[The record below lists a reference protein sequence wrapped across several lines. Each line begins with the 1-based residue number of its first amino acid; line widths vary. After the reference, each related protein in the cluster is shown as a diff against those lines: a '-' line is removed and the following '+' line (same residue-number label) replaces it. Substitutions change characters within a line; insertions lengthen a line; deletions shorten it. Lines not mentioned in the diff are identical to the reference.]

1 MKSFFSKKQFV
12 VHAFLYAVVLGALA
26 QFVPIYV
33 FVPVALIVSAG
44 HLGVVSRTKRRR
56 YRSIIE
62 SARTAHIESLPTP
75 GRIQKHNIDD
85 LLLDSLK
92 DFTAELEEK
101 CFQLVEKNIQLLSLK
116 EISLT
121 IISSLNEPRIV
132 DSIHSF
138 LAKGLGFKEIFV
150 GIFDQEKRELHLYTF
165 REVLG
170 NAEQEERTV
179 RIEDIHG
186 IIRKSIITRK
196 PVLIKDA
203 DMHPIGKMDGDAIFA
218 DSTMKSYLIV
228 PMVKSTFS
236 QQCWKAPDCLLKQE
250 PDPTRPGGL
259 TMTPSPTSD
268 SVDEGVCR
276 SCGRMPVLGLIGVT
290 DGFKAALLSQVDL
303 VGVETLALQISTLLE
318 NAQLYSELKHE
329 ESFREYI
336 INSIMNGL
344 ITADVHGSILLVNEA
359 AERLT
364 GYTADELK
372 SMPIDDVIVD
382 QQPGGGGGPVTR
394 TLRRG
399 EKVLQREVLLVKKDG
414 AFLPIMLNTS
424 LLVDEDKRIQGT
436 IAVFL
441 DITRIKG
448 MEKKILQ
455 LDKLAALG
463 RFSSS
468 MAHEIRNPLSGILA
482 GIEYI
487 KRVGAIP
494 EDQNENIAFILSE
507 VNRIDRLIT
516 DILSVIQVKEL
527 AAHPTNLKNLISS
540 SITTVEDI
548 AKQKQVGIIFEIPD
562 DSRAVMVD
570 SDRITQ
576 VVINLLKNAVEAS
589 SVGGRVTVTVQFPMD
604 VNDVLFDEIRDF
616 VIIEIA
622 DDGVGF
628 TEEEKTRLFEPF
640 FTTKTEGTGLGLYV
654 SHSIVERHGGY
665 VFVESEKG
673 KGSVFSVY
681 LPIEKV
687 QYGDSS
693 EIGYPAGR

>member
-1 MKSFFSKKQFV
+1 M
-12 VHAFLYAVVLGALA
+12 
-26 QFVPIYV
+26 
-33 FVPVALIVSAG
+33 
-44 HLGVVSRTKRRR
+44 
-56 YRSIIE
+56 
-62 SARTAHIESLPTP
+62 
-75 GRIQKHNIDD
+75 
-85 LLLDSLK
+85 
-92 DFTAELEEK
+92 
-101 CFQLVEKNIQLLSLK
+101 
-116 EISLT
+116 
-121 IISSLNEPRIV
+121 
-132 DSIHSF
+132 
-138 LAKGLGFKEIFV
+138 
-150 GIFDQEKRELHLYTF
+150 
-165 REVLG
+165 
-170 NAEQEERTV
+170 
-179 RIEDIHG
+179 
-186 IIRKSIITRK
+186 
-196 PVLIKDA
+196 
-203 DMHPIGKMDGDAIFA
+203 
-218 DSTMKSYLIV
+218 
-228 PMVKSTFS
+228 
-236 QQCWKAPDCLLKQE
+236 
-250 PDPTRPGGL
+250 
-259 TMTPSPTSD
+259 
-268 SVDEGVCR
+268 SVDQ
-276 SCGRMPVLGLIGVT
+276 
-290 DGFKAALLSQVDL
+290 K
-303 VGVETLALQISTLLE
+303 
-318 NAQLYSELKHE
+318 
-329 ESFREYI
+329 
-336 INSIMNGL
+336 
-344 ITADVHGSILLVNEA
+344 
-359 AERLT
+359 
-364 GYTADELK
+364 
-372 SMPIDDVIVD
+372 
-382 QQPGGGGGPVTR
+382 PGGGDGPVTR

-448 MEKKILQ
+448 MEKKIQQ

-548 AKQKQVGIIFEIPD
+548 AKQKQVRIIFEIPD
-562 DSRAVMVD
+562 YSRAVMVD

-640 FTTKTEGTGLGLYV
+640 FTTKIDGTGLGLYV

-673 KGSVFSVY
+673 KGSVFNVY